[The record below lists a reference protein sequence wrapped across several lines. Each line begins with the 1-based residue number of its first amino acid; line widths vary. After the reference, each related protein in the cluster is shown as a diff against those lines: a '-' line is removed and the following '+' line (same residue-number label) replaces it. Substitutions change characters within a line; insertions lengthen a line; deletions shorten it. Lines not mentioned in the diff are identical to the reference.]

1 METKVAHSAS
11 PIAPEAK
18 KPVRFAI
25 PKIVVDVNDPGRA
38 SLVVTL
44 REEEYR
50 KALLLKTVV
59 NVAPE
64 LVSQEAIKEAE
75 FELKGEDPPE
85 HSIIP
90 MSEVLLD
97 HLPSAYRRLAMK
109 PLPWPGLQWIMPLLA
124 FLIGVLSNV
133 LSPLGLEKVFGP
145 QRTIHVFVN
154 PIVMLILWNITV
166 VGCFMVFHR
175 RSGTTR
181 SPYRTSS
188 SQPTITSR
196 RGGRQST
203 ELDLP
208 FLAQIVLRPLLWL
221 WARFVNPVAEE
232 IVTTAA
238 HARVAGLFLSRYFR
252 AYRRPIIARVE
263 TIVNLSAICLA
274 AGAIA
279 GMYVQAVVWDYS
291 FFWKSTLLESP
302 GARLIIAKILFWP
315 GALILGKSFP
325 NIETVAAMAQGAG
338 VPGAIW
344 IHVFAV
350 SAMVYI
356 FLPRLLL
363 VYRSTSEARKSSAD
377 GAITIDFICIREQE
391 APGRSGSYQPGEF
404 FERPGD
410 ETFRQTVALDY
421 FSLDANAMAVMV
433 SLQSA
438 MIEQDIRSTRAGDFF
453 GDSLRPKRTWYL
465 EWLGL
470 LKEGFANL
478 PEAVRPA
485 LYPIESGSFHSALER
500 LSQCSNPFAR
510 ELILLELAAFEPYW
524 PLTAGEKGW
533 AQKVRDLTKSTPSLS
548 SELLARSLE
557 NASRRLGLPEN
568 KGSLLR
574 SELHS
579 VNRSLSGYWK
589 NIAIIAGVGTVAGAL
604 TFGIAAPIIGGLIGH
619 SMGLAGAAAVKA
631 GLAAMGG
638 GAIACGGMG
647 VAGGTAVIFGGGAL
661 LGIGVGDSV
670 AATINPAS
678 ALIQA
683 VKIEVFLRCVVA
695 GHENAKQVVKDV
707 LCQLRTSITRM
718 DDELKSVRLNPN
730 TEKECI
736 AEREEI
742 VKILG
747 TCSKRCAAWAK
758 ERGLLSPTDYETMY
772 LQGELQ

>member
-50 KALLLKTVV
+50 KALLVKTVV

-133 LSPLGLEKVFGP
+133 LSPLGLEKVFGSSADHSRFRKP
-145 QRTIHVFVN
+145 DCDAHSLEYHGGWLFHGIPSPIRRYSIPVSHIFVTTHYN
-154 PIVMLILWNITV
+154 FSTRGAA
-166 VGCFMVFHR
+166 VGRNSICR
-175 RSGTTR
+175 
-181 SPYRTSS
+181 
-188 SQPTITSR
+188 
-196 RGGRQST
+196 
-203 ELDLP
+203 

-221 WARFVNPVAEE
+221 WAMFVNPVAEE

-363 VYRSTSEARKSSAD
+363 VYRSTSEARKSSAGRCD
-377 GAITIDFICIREQE
+377 HNRLYLHPGA
-391 APGRSGSYQPGEF
+391 GSS
-404 FERPGD
+404 RAL
-410 ETFRQTVALDY
+410 RQLP
-421 FSLDANAMAVMV
+421 
-433 SLQSA
+433 
-438 MIEQDIRSTRAGDFF
+438 TR
-453 GDSLRPKRTWYL
+453 
-465 EWLGL
+465 
-470 LKEGFANL
+470 
-478 PEAVRPA
+478 
-485 LYPIESGSFHSALER
+485 
-500 LSQCSNPFAR
+500 
-510 ELILLELAAFEPYW
+510 
-524 PLTAGEKGW
+524 
-533 AQKVRDLTKSTPSLS
+533 
-548 SELLARSLE
+548 
-557 NASRRLGLPEN
+557 
-568 KGSLLR
+568 
-574 SELHS
+574 
-579 VNRSLSGYWK
+579 
-589 NIAIIAGVGTVAGAL
+589 
-604 TFGIAAPIIGGLIGH
+604 
-619 SMGLAGAAAVKA
+619 
-631 GLAAMGG
+631 
-638 GAIACGGMG
+638 
-647 VAGGTAVIFGGGAL
+647 
-661 LGIGVGDSV
+661 
-670 AATINPAS
+670 
-678 ALIQA
+678 
-683 VKIEVFLRCVVA
+683 
-695 GHENAKQVVKDV
+695 
-707 LCQLRTSITRM
+707 
-718 DDELKSVRLNPN
+718 
-730 TEKECI
+730 
-736 AEREEI
+736 
-742 VKILG
+742 
-747 TCSKRCAAWAK
+747 
-758 ERGLLSPTDYETMY
+758 
-772 LQGELQ
+772 

>member
-1 METKVAHSAS
+1 METKAGHSAS

-18 KPVRFAI
+18 KPVRSAI
-25 PKIVVDVNDPGRA
+25 PKTVVDVNDPGRA

-50 KALLLKTVV
+50 KALLVQTVV

-75 FELKGEDPPE
+75 FELKREDPPE
-85 HSIIP
+85 RSIIP
-90 MSEVLLD
+90 ISEVLLD

-109 PLPWPGLQWIMPLLA
+109 PLPWPRLQWIVPLLA

-133 LSPLGLEKVFGP
+133 LSPLGLGKVLDP

-175 RSGTTR
+175 RSDAAR
-181 SPYRTSS
+181 SPDRTSS
-188 SQPTITSR
+188 SQSTITSR
-196 RGGRQST
+196 RKERQSA

-208 FLAQIVLRPLLWL
+208 FLAQIVLRPLLRL
-221 WARFVNPVAEE
+221 WAMFVDPVAEE

-238 HARVAGLFLSRYFR
+238 HARVAGLFLSCYFR
-252 AYRRPIIARVE
+252 VYRRPIIARVE
-263 TIVNLSAICLA
+263 AIVNLSAICLA

-279 GMYVQAVVWDYS
+279 GMYIQAVVWDYS
-291 FFWKSTLLESP
+291 FFWKSTLVESP

-315 GALILGKSFP
+315 AALILGQSFP

-344 IHVFAV
+344 IHVFAIT
-350 SAMVYI
+350 AMVYI
-356 FLPRLLL
+356 FLPRLVLI
-363 VYRSTSEARKSSAD
+363 YRSASEARKSSAD
-377 GAITIDFICIREQE
+377 RAITIDFICIREQE
-391 APGRSGSYQPGEF
+391 APRHSGSYQPGEF

-410 ETFRQTVALDY
+410 ETFQQTVTLDY
-421 FSLDANAMAVMV
+421 FSLDVNAMAVMV

-438 MIEQDIRSTRAGDFF
+438 LIEQDIRNTKAGDFF
-453 GDSLRPKRTWYL
+453 GDSLTPKRTWYL
-465 EWLGL
+465 EWLRL

-485 LYPIESGSFHSALER
+485 LYPIESDSFHSALER
-500 LSQCSNPFAR
+500 LSQCSNPFVR
-510 ELILLELAAFEPYW
+510 ELIVLELAAFETYW

-533 AQKVRDLTKSTPSLS
+533 AQKMRDLTKSTPSLS
-548 SELLARSLE
+548 GELLAQSLE
-557 NASRRLGLPEN
+557 NTSHQLGLPKN

-589 NIAIIAGVGTVAGAL
+589 NIAIIAGVGSVAGAL

-661 LGIGVGDSV
+661 LGMGVGDSV
-670 AATINPAS
+670 AATMNPAS
-678 ALIQA
+678 VLIQA

-695 GHENAKQVVKDV
+695 EHENAKQVVKDV
-707 LCQLRTSITRM
+707 LCQLRTSITSM

-742 VKILG
+742 IKILE
-747 TCSKRCAAWAK
+747 TCSKRCAVWAK
-758 ERGLLSPTDYETMY
+758 ERGLLSPTDHETIY
-772 LQGELQ
+772 NRQC

>member
-1 METKVAHSAS
+1 METRAGHSAS
-11 PIAPEAK
+11 PIAPEVK
-18 KPVRFAI
+18 KPVRSAI
-25 PKIVVDVNDPGRA
+25 AKIAVDVNDPGMA

-50 KALLLKTVV
+50 KALLVQTVV

-85 HSIIP
+85 RSIIP
-90 MSEVLLD
+90 ISEVLLD

-109 PLPWPGLQWIMPLLA
+109 PLPWPRLQWIVPLLA

-133 LSPLGLEKVFGP
+133 LSPLGLEKVLDP
-145 QRTIHVFVN
+145 RRTIHVFVN

-166 VGCFMVFHR
+166 VGCLMVFHR
-175 RSGTTR
+175 RSGAAR
-181 SPYRTSS
+181 SPDRTSS
-188 SQPTITSR
+188 SQSTITSR
-196 RGGRQST
+196 RKERQAA

-208 FLAQIVLRPLLWL
+208 FLAQIVLRPLLRL
-221 WARFVNPVAEE
+221 WAMFVDPAAGE

-252 AYRRPIIARVE
+252 VYRRPVIARVE
-263 TIVNLSAICLA
+263 AIVNLSAICLA

-279 GMYVQAVVWDYS
+279 GMYIQAVVWDYS
-291 FFWKSTLLESP
+291 FFWKSTLVESP
-302 GARLIIAKILFWP
+302 EARLIIAKILFWP
-315 GALILGKSFP
+315 AALILGQSFP
-325 NIETVAAMAQGAG
+325 NSEAVAAMAQGAG

-344 IHVFAV
+344 IHVFAIT
-350 SAMVYI
+350 AMVYI

-363 VYRSTSEARKSSAD
+363 IYRSASEARKSSAD
-377 GAITIDFICIREQE
+377 RAITIDFICIREQE
-391 APGRSGSYQPGEF
+391 TPRHSGSYRPGEF
-404 FERPGD
+404 FERSGD
-410 ETFRQTVALDY
+410 ETFQQTVTLDY
-421 FSLDANAMAVMV
+421 FSLDANARSVMV

-438 MIEQDIRSTRAGDFF
+438 VIEQDIGNTRAGDFF
-453 GDSLRPKRTWYL
+453 GDSLTPKRTWYL

-470 LKEGFANL
+470 LKAGFANL

-485 LYPIESGSFHSALER
+485 LYPVESGSFHSALER

-510 ELILLELAAFEPYW
+510 ELIVLELASFEAYW

-533 AQKVRDLTKSTPSLS
+533 AQKVRDLTKSTPSIS

-557 NASRRLGLPEN
+557 NASHQLGLPEN

-661 LGIGVGDSV
+661 LGMGVGDSV
-670 AATINPAS
+670 AATMNPAS
-678 ALIQA
+678 VLIQA
-683 VKIEVFLRCVVA
+683 AKIEVFLRCVVA

-707 LCQLRTSITRM
+707 LCQLQTSITSM
-718 DDELKSVRLNPN
+718 DDELKSVHLNPD
-730 TEKECI
+730 TEKERI

-742 VKILG
+742 IKILG
-747 TCSKRCAAWAK
+747 TCSKRCAVWAK
-758 ERGLLSPTDYETMY
+758 ERGLLSPTDYETV
-772 LQGELQ
+772 

>member
-1 METKVAHSAS
+1 M
-11 PIAPEAK
+11 
-18 KPVRFAI
+18 
-25 PKIVVDVNDPGRA
+25 
-38 SLVVTL
+38 
-44 REEEYR
+44 
-50 KALLLKTVV
+50 
-59 NVAPE
+59 
-64 LVSQEAIKEAE
+64 
-75 FELKGEDPPE
+75 
-85 HSIIP
+85 
-90 MSEVLLD
+90 
-97 HLPSAYRRLAMK
+97 
-109 PLPWPGLQWIMPLLA
+109 
-124 FLIGVLSNV
+124 
-133 LSPLGLEKVFGP
+133 
-145 QRTIHVFVN
+145 
-154 PIVMLILWNITV
+154 
-166 VGCFMVFHR
+166 
-175 RSGTTR
+175 
-181 SPYRTSS
+181 
-188 SQPTITSR
+188 
-196 RGGRQST
+196 
-203 ELDLP
+203 
-208 FLAQIVLRPLLWL
+208 
-221 WARFVNPVAEE
+221 
-232 IVTTAA
+232 
-238 HARVAGLFLSRYFR
+238 
-252 AYRRPIIARVE
+252 
-263 TIVNLSAICLA
+263 
-274 AGAIA
+274 
-279 GMYVQAVVWDYS
+279 
-291 FFWKSTLLESP
+291 
-302 GARLIIAKILFWP
+302 
-315 GALILGKSFP
+315 
-325 NIETVAAMAQGAG
+325 
-338 VPGAIW
+338 
-344 IHVFAV
+344 
-350 SAMVYI
+350 
-356 FLPRLLL
+356 
-363 VYRSTSEARKSSAD
+363 
-377 GAITIDFICIREQE
+377 
-391 APGRSGSYQPGEF
+391 
-404 FERPGD
+404 
-410 ETFRQTVALDY
+410 ALDY

-670 AATINPAS
+670 AATINPVS

-747 TCSKRCAAWAK
+747 ACSKRCAAWAK
-758 ERGLLSPTDYETMY
+758 EEASCLQQTMKPSICRESFNEKPNRPHYRGITGIGRATAIAFAREGAKIVVSGRREDKGRELVAELHGLGSEAEFIKADVRHEEDVKNLIEKTVKLFGRLDVAVNNAGTEGKVGPIIEQTVETYSQVFDTNVLGVLLCLNMRCVQCGSKRREALST
-772 LQGELQ
+772 